1 MRDVFAGVDIGG
13 TRIKAGLVDRTG
25 QLIELEVFKTAEC
38 PDAESLLDKITR
50 LLVALTRSAGVRL
63 IAVGVGCPGRID
75 FAAGRVVWLKSKLEF
90 LENLPLAS
98 WLSERLGCPVVC
110 DNDANAILVGEM
122 QYGAG
127 RGARDVIGITVG
139 TGIGGAFAVGGNLV
153 RGHNWAAGHF
163 GYMSYDPRGPRHA
176 CGNNGIFEEQ
186 ASQSGIQRQIR
197 CAAEAGE
204 ISTLTARIAA
214 GEDPGIRELFQSVEA
229 RDQLGQ
235 RLAQGMITGIG
246 VMTANLIFALDP
258 ELVLVGGGILKS
270 CSGIVELLRHEVA
283 SRLDYMPF
291 DAMQI
296 LPMALGDTAGV
307 LGSASLAM
315 QSIQQ

>member
-1 MRDVFAGVDIGG
+1 MQDVFAGVDIGG
-13 TRIKAGLVDRTG
+13 TRIKAGLVDGTG
-25 QLIELEVFKTAEC
+25 GLIGLQVFETAEC
-38 PDAESLLDKITR
+38 PDTESLLNTITGR
-50 LLVALTRSAGVRL
+50 LVALTQSAGARL
-63 IAVGVGCPGRID
+63 IAAGVGCPGRID

-90 LENLPLAS
+90 LENMPLAS
-98 WLSERLGCPVVC
+98 RLSERLGCPVVC

-127 RGARDVIGITVG
+127 REAGDVIGITVG

-163 GYMSYDPRGPRHA
+163 GYMSYDPHGPRHA
-176 CGNNGIFEEQ
+176 CGNSGIFEDE

-197 CAAEAGE
+197 RAAEAGE
-204 ISTLTARIAA
+204 ISALTEQIAA
-214 GEDPGIRELFQSVEA
+214 GEDPGIRKLFQSVDA

-235 RLAQGMITGIG
+235 RLAQRMITGIG
-246 VMTANLIFALDP
+246 VLIANLIFALDP
-258 ELVLVGGGILKS
+258 ELVLVGGGVLKS
-270 CSGIVELLRHEVA
+270 CSGFVELLRQEVA

-315 QSIQQ
+315 KSIHQ